1 MPRLKVTSSARKDT
15 EQILQWSQDQFGE
28 MGMARYQRLISIA
41 LKDVSVLPKG
51 IGHRHVPDTEEEIL
65 IWHLRTSVQSE
76 ELREFGIPCKPRHL
90 LVYKVN
96 HDAVVILR
104 VLHEVMDLP
113 RQLP

>member
-1 MPRLKVTSSARKDT
+1 MPRLKVTSSARKDI
-15 EQILQWSQDQFGE
+15 EQILQWSRDQFGE